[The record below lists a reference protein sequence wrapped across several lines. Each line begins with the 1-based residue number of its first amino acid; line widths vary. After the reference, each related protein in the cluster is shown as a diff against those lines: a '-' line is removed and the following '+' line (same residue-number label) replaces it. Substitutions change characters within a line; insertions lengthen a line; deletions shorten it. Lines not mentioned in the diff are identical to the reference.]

1 MGTYVRVSGVVFAL
15 VSLGHLL
22 RVVAHWPLVIG
33 GRPLPASASLMVFL
47 AAAAMSAWAWRLV
60 AGHRDPA

>member
-1 MGTYVRVSGVVFAL
+1 MNAYVRVSGIVFAL
-15 VSLGHLL
+15 VALGHLL

-33 GRPLPASASLMVFL
+33 GRPLPAGASLIAL
-47 AAAAMSAWAWRLV
+47 LGAGAMSAWAWRLR